1 MSTKLTLRLEESL
14 IEQAKAYAQ
23 AEGRSVSQLVG
34 TYFASLAKTDPQASQ
49 AKRAPLTQKLRG
61 SIKGDRVSELDYRSY
76 LEDKFR

>member
-1 MSTKLTLRLEESL
+1 MPTKLTLRLEESL

-34 TYFASLAKTDPQASQ
+34 AYFSSLAQAHPKASR
-49 AKRAPLTQKLRG
+49 AKSAPLTRKLRG
-61 SIKGDRVSELDYRSY
+61 SIKSDRVSEQDYQGY